1 MERPTRGAKNL
12 EELQV
17 NGKHTMTV
25 VTVTTIENVEIKLK
39 VAH

>member
-1 MERPTRGAKNL
+1 MERHTIADKNL

-25 VTVTTIENVEIKLK
+25 ATVTTIENVEVKL
-39 VAH
+39 